1 MEGFDSEKSKWKF
14 SNKDMYVEVIDN
26 KFLEKP
32 TKIRLKILSKDA
44 NCYLA
49 SEMNYF
55 KIY

>member
-1 MEGFDSEKSKWKF
+1 MEGFDSEKSKWNF